1 MPRVFVAL
9 LLGEQVRKNVT
20 AQITRL
26 RTLSKAVTWVTPGNL
41 HVTLSFLGDQTDEQV
56 RDILA
61 ALEEAAEGV
70 SGFTMGLRGLG
81 AFPGLEHPRTI
92 WVGVPDS
99 GGEVRYLQS
108 RVAEALERRGIFFE
122 SRAWKPHVTIGRIPP
137 QRRWRRDG
145 MSEVRSGL
153 IRGGATVF
161 GNSQVSSIE
170 LMRSDLAASG
180 ARYTSIA
187 SVPLSSP

>member
-9 LLGEQVRKNVT
+9 LLGEQVRKNVA

-41 HVTLSFLGDQTDEQV
+41 HVTLSFLGDQTEEQV
-56 RDILA
+56 RDIVP

-92 WVGVPDS
+92 WVGVSDS
-99 GGEVRYLQS
+99 GEVRYLQS
-108 RVAEALERRGIFFE
+108 RVAQALERRGIFFE

-145 MSEVRSGL
+145 MAEMRSGL
-153 IRGGATVF
+153 IRGGAMVF
-161 GNSQVSSIE
+161 GNSQVRSIE
-170 LMRSDLAASG
+170 LMRSDLFASG
-180 ARYTSIA
+180 ARYTGIA
-187 SVPLSSP
+187 SVPLSPP

>member
-1 MPRVFVAL
+1 MPRAFVAI
-9 LLGEQVRKNVT
+9 LLGEQARKAVA

-26 RTLSKAVTWVTPGNL
+26 RPLSKAVTWVPPSGL
-41 HVTLSFLGDQTDEQV
+41 HVTLSFLGDQTDEQL
-56 RDILA
+56 RDIMP

-92 WVGVPDS
+92 WVGVSD

-108 RVAEALERRGIFFE
+108 RVAEALEGRGFPGE
-122 SRAWKPHVTIGRIPP
+122 RRAWQPHVTIGRIPP
-137 QRRWRRDG
+137 NRRWRRDG
-145 MSEVRSGL
+145 MAEIRSGL

-170 LMRSDLAASG
+170 LMRSDLFPSG
-180 ARYTSIA
+180 ARYTGIA
-187 SVPLSSP
+187 SVPLSPP

>member
-1 MPRVFVAL
+1 MPRVFVAIL
-9 LLGEQVRKNVT
+9 MGEQARKAVA

-26 RTLSKAVTWVTPGNL
+26 RPLSKAVTWVPPSGL
-41 HVTLSFLGDQTDEQV
+41 HVTLSFLGDQTDEQL
-56 RDILA
+56 RDIMP
-61 ALEEAAEGV
+61 ALEEAAEDV

-92 WVGVPDS
+92 WVGVSD

-108 RVAEALERRGIFFE
+108 RVAEALERRGIPGE
-122 SRAWKPHVTIGRIPP
+122 RRAWQPHVTIGRIPP
-137 QRRWRRDG
+137 NRRWRRDG
-145 MSEVRSGL
+145 MAEIRSGL

-170 LMRSDLAASG
+170 LMRSDLFPSG
-180 ARYTSIA
+180 ARYTGIA
-187 SVPLSSP
+187 SVPLSPP